1 VKQCHLPAAVRW
13 KEIEMNEMQTQP
25 NAMSRREVLKKAG
38 FASVAL
44 MTLST
49 TSSVFSAGQSSPLAW
64 LGAQEAEAAEGK
76 KDVQE
81 VLRAN
86 FGDRT
91 IQPSHVMLKTPII
104 AENGAVVPV
113 DIESDL
119 PMEADNYVKKMYIF
133 VDENAEPFIA
143 SVDLTPASGK
153 AAYSLRIKM
162 RQTSQVRAV
171 VETNKGVLYGDTKT
185 VKVTIGGCGG

>member
-1 VKQCHLPAAVRW
+1 M
-13 KEIEMNEMQTQP
+13 KEKQTQP
-25 NAMSRREVLKKAG
+25 SAVSRRQFLKQAG
-38 FASVAL
+38 FASVAV
-44 MTLST
+44 MAVST
-49 TSSVFSAGQSSPLAW
+49 VSSMFSAEASSPLSW
-64 LGAQEAEAAEGK
+64 LGAQEAEAAGR
-76 KDVQE
+76 DVRE

-91 IQPSHVMLKTPII
+91 IQPSHVTLKTPII

-113 DIESDL
+113 TIDSDL
-119 PMEADNYVKKMYIF
+119 PMEAANYVKKMYIF
-133 VDENAEPFIA
+133 VDQNADPFIA

-153 AAYSLRIKM
+153 ALYALRIKM
-162 RQTSQVRAV
+162 RKTSLVRAI

>member
-1 VKQCHLPAAVRW
+1 
-13 KEIEMNEMQTQP
+13 M
-25 NAMSRREVLKKAG
+25 
-38 FASVAL
+38 
-44 MTLST
+44 
-49 TSSVFSAGQSSPLAW
+49 FSPGGSSPLSW
-64 LGAQEAEAAEGK
+64 LGAQEVEAAGR
-76 KDVQE
+76 DVRE

-91 IQPSHVMLKTPII
+91 IQPSHVVLKTPII
-104 AENGAVVPV
+104 AENGRVVPV
-113 DIESDL
+113 AIDSDL
-119 PMEADNYVKKMYIF
+119 PMEAGNYVKKMYIF
-133 VDENAEPFIA
+133 VDQNTDPFIG

-162 RQTSQVRAV
+162 RKTSLVRAI